1 VFHLGQQLKQGLRL
15 GRGEVAELVEHL
27 LLVGGGPVAPVAV
40 ALGRGAQ
47 PPDPRVGL
55 VGADLQEFLPFQGVR
70 QLPGVLVRGPERGR
84 RL

>member
-1 VFHLGQQLKQGLRL
+1 VLYLREQFEQGLRL
-15 GRGEVAELVEHL
+15 GWGEVTEPVEHL
-27 LLVGGGPVAPVAV
+27 LLVSGRTVAPVAA

-55 VGADLQEFLPFQGVR
+55 VGADLQESLPFQGVR
-70 QLPGVLVRGPERGR
+70 QLPGVLVGGPERGG